1 MERAA
6 ESQSLDAIADA
17 VSDEDVEEA
26 PGQIIAMAHCARDDV
41 TLKLGDEEWTL
52 HKQDFGVFVVIFDF
66 IVILLTIYFVAYL
79 GTNQADYIE

>member
-1 MERAA
+1 
-6 ESQSLDAIADA
+6 
-17 VSDEDVEEA
+17 
-26 PGQIIAMAHCARDDV
+26 MAHCARDDV